1 MIETGLQQEI
11 NHIMSQARNNR
22 LEFVT
27 VEHLLIALLNMDE
40 VVSFLRHK
48 RVNIKEVYAEL
59 EEYIDSHTP
68 LIPEDSELDIVPT
81 VGFQRVLQ
89 RSVYQAQSAQKNTVY
104 AMNVLVSIFAEKES
118 YAVYLLKLNNISRL
132 EVMEAISTRSPE
144 SEEEVST
151 VKSSPKKGKKS
162 ALESYTINLCEKAK
176 AGGIENSMWDFF

>member
-27 VEHLLIALLNMDE
+27 VEHLLIALLNIDE

-89 RSVYQAQSAQKNTVY
+89 RSVYQAQSAQKNTC
-104 AMNVLVSIFAEKES
+104 FANTCLTDK
-118 YAVYLLKLNNISRL
+118 
-132 EVMEAISTRSPE
+132 
-144 SEEEVST
+144 
-151 VKSSPKKGKKS
+151 
-162 ALESYTINLCEKAK
+162 
-176 AGGIENSMWDFF
+176 